1 MLHVI
6 INGDA
11 VIWKESNREMALLYG
26 KNVRKLETIINDSSH
41 LRLICVRI
49 CDKIYPRYG

>member
-26 KNVRKLETIINDSSH
+26 KNVRKFETIINDSSH